1 MNNEILDSN
10 IANLE
15 SSSLS
20 INVKIRTLD
29 NEFMVNI
36 NSENRVEELKK
47 RIENVRK
54 CLKYFL
60 KFTINIIKLDF
71 KSAL

>member
-1 MNNEILDSN
+1 MNDEILDSN
-10 IANLE
+10 IASLE

-36 NSENRVEELKK
+36 NSQNRVEELKK
-47 RIENVRK
+47 RIENVGK
-54 CLKYFL
+54 LKIIIFL
-60 KFTINIIKLDF
+60 IKFNKIDF
-71 KSAL
+71 KSSL

>member
-1 MNNEILDSN
+1 MNDEILDSN
-10 IANLE
+10 IASLE

-36 NSENRVEELKK
+36 NSQNRVEELKK

-54 CLKYFL
+54 LKNYNFSY
-60 KFTINIIKLDF
+60 INLTK
-71 KSAL
+71 

>member
-1 MNNEILDSN
+1 MNDEILDSN
-10 IANLE
+10 IASLE

-36 NSENRVEELKK
+36 NSQNRVEELKK

-54 CLKYFL
+54 LKIIIFHI
-60 KFTINIIKLDF
+60 KFNKIDF
-71 KSAL
+71 KSSL